1 MRIGIEI
8 TPLTAAPTGVGYYV
22 RHLLEALL
30 SQQNSPEYVGFAS
43 GLHPPNL
50 SGLLLKYRC
59 LPIPTRLLYKCWEH
73 TGLPCVDKF
82 LGGVDVYHAVN
93 YVLPPVKK
101 AKRILSIHDLCFLR
115 HPEWA
120 SPKIVGPFQRT
131 IRKHAHE
138 ADKVIACSESTK
150 KEIVALLELPADR
163 IRVIYDAADAL
174 FQPVEPEL
182 AQKQTADALN
192 ITFPYM
198 LFVGTREPRK
208 NLGGLLKAFSK
219 ANIPHHLVIAGGSG
233 WNSSELQE
241 QVTRLNLEDKVH
253 FTGYIHDRTLFPALY
268 SAATAFVFPSWYEGF
283 GLPVLEA
290 MACGCPVI
298 ASNATSMPEVGGD
311 AVLYAIPEDTDAWTK
326 TLEQVSGDD
335 GLRES
340 MGQKGLEQANRFSWQ
355 RCAEETFDCYRSVL

>member
-8 TPLTAAPTGVGYYV
+8 TPLTATPTGVGYYV
-22 RHLLEALL
+22 RHLLEALV
-30 SQQNSPEYVGFAS
+30 SQQNSPDYVGFAS

-50 SGLLLKYRC
+50 SNFSLKYRR
-59 LPIPTRLLYKCWEH
+59 LPVPSRLLYKCWEH
-73 TGLPCVDKF
+73 TGLPCVDNF
-82 LGGVDVYHAVN
+82 LGGVDVYHAMN
-93 YVLPPVKK
+93 YVLPPTAK

-138 ADKVIACSESTK
+138 ADKVIACSESTRR
-150 KEIVALLELPADR
+150 EIIELLELPDDR
-163 IRVIYDAADAL
+163 IRVICDAADTM
-174 FQPVEPEL
+174 FQPIEPEV
-182 AQKQTADALN
+182 ARKQVADLLN

-208 NLGGLLKAFSK
+208 NLGNLLEAFSK
-219 ANIPHHLVIAGGSG
+219 ADIPHHLIIAGGSG
-233 WNSSELQE
+233 WNSNDLQE
-241 QVTRLNLEDKVH
+241 QVTRLNLADKVH
-253 FTGYIHDRTLFPALY
+253 FTGYIHDRALFPALY

-311 AVLYAIPEDTDAWTK
+311 AALYVTPQDADAWAS
-326 TLEQVSGDD
+326 TLEKVCGDD
-335 GLRES
+335 ALRES
-340 MGQKGLEQANRFSWQ
+340 MGQKGIEQAKRFSWQ
-355 RCAEETFDCYRSVL
+355 QCAEETLNCYRSVL

>member
-8 TPLTAAPTGVGYYV
+8 TPLTATPTGVGYYV
-22 RHLLEALL
+22 RHLLAALL
-30 SQQNSPEYVGFAS
+30 AQQDAPEYVGFAS
-43 GLHPPNL
+43 GLHTPTLTGL
-50 SGLLLKYRC
+50 SLHYRR
-59 LPIPTRLLYKCWEH
+59 LPVPTRLLYKCWEH
-73 TGLPCVDKF
+73 VALPRVDTV

-150 KEIVALLELPADR
+150 REIVDLLELPEDR
-163 IRVIYDAADAL
+163 IQVIYDAADVL
-174 FQPVEPEL
+174 FQPVDPVL
-182 AQKQTADALN
+182 AQKQIEEALN
-192 ITFPYM
+192 ITFPYL

-208 NLGGLLKAFSK
+208 NLGGLLEAFSK
-219 ANIPHHLVIAGGSG
+219 ADIPHHLVIAGGAG
-233 WNSSELQE
+233 WNSNDLQE
-241 QVTRLNLEDKVH
+241 QVTRLNLADKVH
-253 FTGYIHDRTLFPALY
+253 FTGYLNDRALFPALY
-268 SAATAFVFPSWYEGF
+268 SAAAAFVFPSWYEGF
-283 GLPVLEA
+283 GLPLLEA

-311 AVLYAIPEDTDAWTK
+311 AALYVSPQDTDVWAK
-326 TLEQVSGDD
+326 NLEQVTGDD
-335 GLRES
+335 ALRQS
-340 MGQKGLEQANRFSWQ
+340 MRLQGLEQAKRFSWQ
-355 RCAEETFDCYRSVL
+355 QCAEETLNCYRSVL